1 MKEDKKATTGSSL
14 EKRKSVAEGGE
25 DGYQNRSS
33 RTLYTVD
40 KDILHLA
47 ELTEQ
52 VGYYGYGLE
61 NYHDLKDLLEAER
74 QKKPTAILM
83 HTAFLSKEPANLALI
98 QEVRKAAGPA
108 VPLLFMTET
117 DNFEERLATVRA
129 GGKAYFTKPVDVGAL
144 IEVLDEHSFQEALAN
159 EPYHVIIVDDSPLQ
173 ATFASAHL
181 RKIGVETLILHDPS
195 VILQAMNDF
204 SPDLI
209 ILDMYMPAASGIEV
223 AGVIRQIEAF
233 VSIPIVFLSSET
245 DRDVQLEALSLGGDD
260 FLTKPIKPEHLISA
274 VLSRA
279 ERYRR
284 LRSLMIRDSLTR
296 LYNNSAMQER
306 LNQETLRSSRQGY
319 CFSYAILDID
329 HFKSVNDTYGH
340 AAGDRVLKNLAN
352 LLRQRL
358 RRSDVIGRI
367 GGEEFAVIF
376 PDTPPAAAGKVMTEL
391 LSRFAAIQHRTGSQT
406 FTATFSC
413 GVASYPEFSTAADI
427 SNAADQSLYEA
438 KRRGRNQVVLAE
450 S

>member
-1 MKEDKKATTGSSL
+1 MKEEKKAAGISL
-14 EKRKSVAEGGE
+14 DRRRSAAEEEE
-25 DGYQNRSS
+25 DGYQNRSA
-33 RTLYTVD
+33 RTLYSVD
-40 KDILHLA
+40 ENSSHLEGLA
-47 ELTEQ
+47 EQ
-52 VGYYGYGLE
+52 IGYYGYGLKNFGRLE
-61 NYHDLKDLLEAER
+61 DLLEAAW
-74 QKKPTAILM
+74 QKNPTALLI
-83 HTAFLSKEPANLALI
+83 HIAFLLKGPANLALI
-98 QEVRKAAGPA
+98 QEVQRAAGPVA
-108 VPLLFMTET
+108 PLLFMTEAE
-117 DNFEERLATVRA
+117 NFEERLEAVRA

-144 IEVLDEHSFQEALAN
+144 IEVLDEHTFQEALAN
-159 EPYHVIIVDDSPLQ
+159 EPYRVLIVDDSPLQ

-181 RKIGVETLILHDPS
+181 RKIGAETQILNDPS
-195 VILQAMNDF
+195 KILQTLNDF

-209 ILDMYMPAASGIEV
+209 ILDMYMPDANGIEV

-245 DRDVQLEALSLGGDD
+245 DRDVQLEAMSLGGDD

-306 LNQETLRSSRQGY
+306 LNQETLRSSRQGC

-329 HFKSVNDTYGH
+329 HFKTVNDTYGH

-376 PDTPPAAAGKVMTEL
+376 PDTPPAAAGKVMSEL
-391 LSRFAAIQHRTGSQT
+391 RSRFAAIQHRTGSRA

-413 GVASYPEFSTAADI
+413 GVASYPEFGAAADI
-427 SNAADQSLYEA
+427 SSAADRALYEA
-438 KRRGRNQVVLAE
+438 KHRGRNQIVLAE